1 MDINRYLNLITSEHR
16 EQPNFITWL
25 SAPLQI
31 ADDTVTMLK
40 EFDSKFDLDLAV
52 GSQLDILGSIVGV
65 ERVVNFQPTGGISPI
80 LDDESYKLV
89 IKAKI
94 AQNQWDGT
102 LPGLTSI
109 WSSIFPTV
117 AIIVKDNLNM
127 TADVALIGIGSTFER
142 ELTENGYIIPRPEG
156 VKYNYYF
163 TDNIIFGFDI
173 DNSYYSGFDVGYWL

>member
-16 EQPNFITWL
+16 EQPKFVAWL
-25 SAPLQI
+25 AAPLTI
-31 ADDTVTMLK
+31 ADDTVNMLK
-40 EFDSKFDLDLAV
+40 EFDSKFDLDLAT
-52 GSQLDILGSIVGV
+52 GNQLDILGSIVGV
-65 ERVVNFQPTGGISPI
+65 GRVVNFQPTIGSPV
-80 LDDESYKLV
+80 LDDSMYRLA

-102 LPGLTSI
+102 IPGLISI

-117 AIIVKDNLNM
+117 AIIIKDNLNM
-127 TADVALIGIGSTFER
+127 TADVALIGIGSTLER